1 MARRLTTEEIER
13 LLQQTGRDLASLPP
27 HGPSCLTDEEF
38 VRFCRKR
45 LTAQEHEKVVRHLEG
60 CERCLAEVSLYLTEM
75 RQEDAEGPPLSI
87 PKGAMIPRLPLGC
100 IPFADLYRHISAS
113 TPLLEE
119 QQQHLTSCGWC
130 RTLFERMER
139 ALAQR
144 RVAVTQPGKEILR
157 LVSEV
162 PEMLDEV
169 LAAAKAVLRLVTRS
183 DAIINLPLFEAP
195 GAAPR
200 MAAATG
206 EGYSEQVL
214 QQDEP
219 PFEFRLTQFGEQLR
233 VTVRALGPSSPYEE
247 CLARLRLF
255 EGDACRFTRHILI
268 REGEGRCII
277 EPDVARAIRPRKG
290 ALRIEIEPVLTLDH
304 LAAAGT
310 EAYLPILERLL
321 KHEDPRIR
329 RHTVEVLSLIRGP
342 EAAPLVESLA
352 NDADE
357 TVRAAVRRVLDSTEP
372 RHE

>member
-1 MARRLTTEEIER
+1 MVRRLTTEDVER
-13 LLQQTGRDLASLPP
+13 LLREAGRKPGPLPP
-27 HGPSCLTDEEF
+27 HGPDCLTMEEFAAFCEGRLAGTSLERALTHLDFCETCLDEVCSCLRELKDIGSEDQAPRS
-38 VRFCRKR
+38 V
-45 LTAQEHEKVVRHLEG
+45 TAVPPR
-60 CERCLAEVSLYLTEM
+60 RCIAF
-75 RQEDAEGPPLSI
+75 P
-87 PKGAMIPRLPLGC
+87 
-100 IPFADLYRHISAS
+100 DLYEHVCGITALSK
-113 TPLLEE
+113 E
-119 QQQHLTSCGWC
+119 QQQHLTSCERC
-130 RTLFERMER
+130 RTLHKRLER

-144 RVAVTQPGKEILR
+144 RVAVTQPSKEILR

-214 QQDEP
+214 RQDEP

-290 ALRIEIEPVLTLDH
+290 ALRIEMEPVLTLDH

-342 EAAPLVESLA
+342 AAAPLVESLA